1 MGYKITTA
9 TNKLLALKKRLRF
22 VAGGTSA
29 SKTISILF
37 IIIDYCQSNDNK
49 RVDIMSESYPHLEDG
64 AIKDFK
70 SIMLD
75 RGYWKDNRWN
85 ATAHYY
91 TFETGS
97 ILKFKSVDKLGK
109 AHGPRRD
116 GLFLNECNNIPY
128 NIYDQLE
135 VRTKDFIWGDW
146 NPVTEFWYDTE
157 IDGKI
162 DHDFLRLTYLDC
174 LDALPPSIIK
184 SIESKKHKKNW
195 WRVYGMGL
203 RGEIEGKIY
212 KNWEI
217 LDEIPHH
224 ARLVRYGLD
233 FGFTNDPSSLVAIYY
248 YDGGYILDEIA
259 FRTGMM
265 NRVIADL
272 ILEQEYQA
280 LVIADS
286 AEPKAIAEIKERGVD
301 IMGIAKTKGE
311 TKDKT
316 WTKWSIE
323 LVQDAKISVTK
334 RSLNVIKEYRNYLWK
349 VDRDGKVL
357 NEPEHEFSHSMD
369 AVRYAMVSIIKKPIV
384 ATPQASSPVLP
395 FYGDDDI
402 AF

>member
-1 MGYKITTA
+1 MYKITQA
-9 TNKLLALKKRLRF
+9 TTKLLKLKKRLRF

-37 IIIDYCQSNDNK
+37 IIIDYCQSNENK
-49 RVDIMSESYPHLEDG
+49 RFDVMSESYPHLEDG

-70 SIMLD
+70 DIMID
-75 RGYWKDNRWN
+75 RGYWKDTRWN
-85 ATAHYY
+85 ATGHYY
-91 TFETGS
+91 KFETGT

-116 GLFLNECNNIPY
+116 GLFLNECNNIAY

-135 VRTKDFIWGDW
+135 VRTKDVVWGDW

-157 IDGKI
+157 IEGKI

-174 LDALPPSIIK
+174 LDALPKSIVD

-203 RGEIEGKIY
+203 KGEIEGKIF

-217 LDEIPHH
+217 VEEVPHH

-233 FGFTNDPSSLVAIYY
+233 FGFTNDPSSLVAVYY

-272 ILEQEYQA
+272 ILEQDYQA

-286 AEPKAIAEIKERGVD
+286 AEPKAIAEIKERGID

-323 LVQDAKISVTK
+323 LVQDVKISVTK

-369 AVRYAMVSIIKKPIV
+369 AVRYAMVSIIKKPKI
-384 ATPQASSPVLP
+384 PMQQASSPVLP
-395 FYGDDDI
+395 YYGDKDVM
-402 AF
+402 F